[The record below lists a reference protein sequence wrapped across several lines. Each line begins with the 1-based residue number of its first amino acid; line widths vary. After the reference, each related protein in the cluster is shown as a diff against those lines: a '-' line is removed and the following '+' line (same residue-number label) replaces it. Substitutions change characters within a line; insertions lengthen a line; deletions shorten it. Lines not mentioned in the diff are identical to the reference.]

1 MVRLWHDVWIKV
13 VFLPCYSRTKLQL
26 SSARQKHDVWTGPK
40 KYGYSLDCLHYLFHC
55 LIMSLLIYAISVEL
69 NATKWI
75 CNKKSN
81 LFHCKVPGIT
91 SYILRN
97 VVPQGKL
104 SSLALKLQARLH
116 KNVTYFTKQDLP
128 AFFFFFFRFLL
139 YWLSSILLLLLFLF
153 LMMKW

>member
-1 MVRLWHDVWIKV
+1 MYILRV
-13 VFLPCYSRTKLQL
+13 C
-26 SSARQKHDVWTGPK
+26 K
-40 KYGYSLDCLHYLFHC
+40 KYGGYSLDCLHYLFHR
-55 LIMSLLIYAISVEL
+55 LIMSLFIYTISVEL
-69 NATKWI
+69 NATKWM

-116 KNVTYFTKQDLP
+116 KKVTYFTKQDLP
-128 AFFFFFFRFLL
+128 AFFFFFFFLFASFFIDYRAL
-139 YWLSSILLLLLFLF
+139 ILLLLHFLF

>member
-1 MVRLWHDVWIKV
+1 MYILRV
-13 VFLPCYSRTKLQL
+13 C
-26 SSARQKHDVWTGPK
+26 K
-40 KYGYSLDCLHYLFHC
+40 KYGGYSLDCLHYLFHR
-55 LIMSLLIYAISVEL
+55 LIMSLFIYTISVEL
-69 NATKWI
+69 NATKWM

-116 KNVTYFTKQDLP
+116 KKVTYFTKQDLP
-128 AFFFFFFRFLL
+128 AFFCFFFSLPSLL
-139 YWLSSILLLLLFLF
+139 TIEPILLLLHFLF